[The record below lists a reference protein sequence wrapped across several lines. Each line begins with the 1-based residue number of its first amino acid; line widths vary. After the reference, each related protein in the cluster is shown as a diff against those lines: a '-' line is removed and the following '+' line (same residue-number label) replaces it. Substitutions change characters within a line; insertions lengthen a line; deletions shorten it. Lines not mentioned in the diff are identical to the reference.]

1 MPFNSITGR
10 AALSAR
16 GGHATARIWRAQG
29 WSHQKRIANISRIS
43 RSRQALLK
51 RVASLRVDS
60 LQITDLPL
68 SVLAMAYEAGRLD
81 ELLAVVSSNF
91 KNR

>member
-1 MPFNSITGR
+1 MRFDSITGR

-51 RVASLRVDS
+51 RVARLSDDS
-60 LQITDLPL
+60 SRITGLPL
-68 SVLAMAYEAGRLD
+68 SVLATEYEAGGLD
-81 ELLAVVSSNF
+81 ELLAKVLSIPQS
-91 KNR
+91 R